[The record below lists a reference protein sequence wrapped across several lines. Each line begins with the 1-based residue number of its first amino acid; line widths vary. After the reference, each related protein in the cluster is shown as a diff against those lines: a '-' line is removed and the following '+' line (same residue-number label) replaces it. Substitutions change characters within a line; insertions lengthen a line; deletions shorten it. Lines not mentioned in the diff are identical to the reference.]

1 MTSILGPRNFGDIIG
16 EAFRIYGRNFLKLLA
31 IVAIVEVILVV
42 LGTILNFSL
51 WQPIYMYIMSGG
63 NIEFLAPFIGTFI
76 VMGII
81 LLVSYIVAYPL
92 MTGALVHAV
101 SEQYLRQTLS
111 IGQAYGFAW
120 RRLLAMIGAGIL
132 AFLAVAGIIAIC
144 ISVAT
149 FSWVGWICI
158 VIGIVAAVY
167 LMIGWIFL
175 WQAALLEGLGPIAA
189 LSRSW
194 ALVKGNWWRVF
205 GIMLVV
211 GLIAGAISA
220 ILGIIPVVGG
230 IIGSILS
237 IPIAITSA
245 TLLYYDLRVRKEG
258 YSLEALAEELHIKI
272 NGDVA

>member
-16 EAFRIYGRNFLKLLA
+16 ETFRIYGRNFLKLLA

-42 LGTILNFSL
+42 LGTILDFSL

-92 MTGALVHAV
+92 MTGALIHAV
-101 SEQYLRQTLS
+101 SEQYLRQAIS
-111 IGQAYGFAW
+111 IGQAYRFAW
-120 RRLLAMIGAGIL
+120 RRFGAMLGAWIL
-132 AFLAVAGIIAIC
+132 AFLAVAAIIAIC
-144 ISVAT
+144 ISVVT

-158 VIGIVAAVY
+158 VVGSVAAIY
-167 LMIGWIFL
+167 LMVGWIFL
-175 WQAALLEGLGPIAA
+175 CQAALLEGLGPIAA

-194 ALVKGNWWRVF
+194 ALVKGDWWRVF
-205 GIMLVV
+205 GIVLVLV
-211 GLIAGAISA
+211 LIAVAIGA
-220 ILGIIPVVGG
+220 ILGLIPVVGET
-230 IIGSILS
+230 IGNILVA
-237 IPIAITSA
+237 PIAMTSG

-272 NGDVA
+272 NSGVA

>member
-1 MTSILGPRNFGDIIG
+1 MTSILGPRNFGDILG
-16 EAFRIYGRNFLKLLA
+16 ETFRIYGRNFLKLLA
-31 IVAIVEVILVV
+31 IAAIVEVILWVV
-42 LGTILNFSL
+42 GTILGFSL

-63 NIEFLAPFIGTFI
+63 NIGFLAPLI

-92 MTGALVHAV
+92 MIGALIHAV

-111 IGQAYGFAW
+111 VGQAYGFAW
-120 RRLLAMIGAGIL
+120 RRFGAILGAWIL

-144 ISVAT
+144 ISVVT

-158 VIGIVAAVY
+158 VVGSVAAIY
-167 LMIGWIFL
+167 LMVGWIFL
-175 WQAALLEGLGPIAA
+175 CQAALLEGLGPIAA

-211 GLIAGAISA
+211 GIIAVAIGA

-230 IIGSILS
+230 IIGSILVA
-237 IPIAITSA
+237 PITITSA

-272 NGDVA
+272 SSDVA